1 VGSRIPDLAS
11 PIFKADPFDFYR
23 RLRADAP
30 IQRVQLR
37 NRQPAWLLSR
47 YDDALA
53 MLKDDRL
60 AKDRL
65 NARKPG
71 DRRKEPWVPSLFKP
85 LTRNMLDLDVPDHT
99 RLRALVQ
106 KAFSPRLVE
115 EMRGRIEELATSLV
129 NGVRQQ
135 RRMDLVHDFALPV
148 PTTIIAE
155 MLGVPVTERDKFHRW
170 SESITSADPSGWRM
184 LTVIPDVVR
193 FVRYIRRLV
202 QTKRNAPQDDLI
214 SALVQAEE
222 AGDRLSEDELVAMIF
237 LLLVAGH
244 ETTVNLLG
252 NGVLSLLQNPSELEL
267 LRNEHSLI
275 IAAVEEL
282 LRFSGPLDLSTERY
296 AREDFDIHGATVQR
310 GDLVYASLTS
320 ANRDETQF
328 PDADVLD
335 IQRSPNRHLAF
346 GMGIHYCLGAPLARL
361 EAQVAIPI
369 LIQQLPALRLSPH
382 PLRWRRSLNIR
393 GLRKLELEW

>member
-1 VGSRIPDLAS
+1 
-11 PIFKADPFDFYR
+11 
-23 RLRADAP
+23 
-30 IQRVQLR
+30 
-37 NRQPAWLLSR
+37 
-47 YDDALA
+47 
-53 MLKDDRL
+53 
-60 AKDRL
+60 
-65 NARKPG
+65 
-71 DRRKEPWVPSLFKP
+71 
-85 LTRNMLDLDVPDHT
+85 
-99 RLRALVQ
+99 
-106 KAFSPRLVE
+106 
-115 EMRGRIEELATSLV
+115 
-129 NGVRQQ
+129 
-135 RRMDLVHDFALPV
+135 
-148 PTTIIAE
+148 
-155 MLGVPVTERDKFHRW
+155 
-170 SESITSADPSGWRM
+170 
-184 LTVIPDVVR
+184 
-193 FVRYIRRLV
+193 
-202 QTKRNAPQDDLI
+202 
-214 SALVQAEE
+214 
-222 AGDRLSEDELVAMIF
+222 
-237 LLLVAGH
+237 
-244 ETTVNLLG
+244 VNLLG